1 MSDPA
6 PLRPVIW
13 LGEAKRERNRI
24 LARIRRE
31 NRRAALRI
39 GDELVMQTAR
49 LARLPFIGRPGR
61 VPGTR
66 ELSINRTPYL
76 VIYRVTEGAVHILR
90 VLHSRQ
96 QWPQP
101 D

>member
-6 PLRPVIW
+6 PPLPVIW

-39 GDELVMQTAR
+39 GDELFTQTAR

-61 VPGTR
+61 VPDTR

-76 VIYRVTEGAVHILR
+76 VIYRLAEGAVHILR